1 VEDKEK
7 ITMLPDQVK
16 TFREM
21 VTLKD
26 GVYVLLRPM
35 VKEDRPHLDELFLP
49 VREED
54 MRYFRHDV
62 KDKNLLQEWCDNLNY
77 DEVLPLL
84 ALVKDHTVGSGSLHF
99 FTGPKRHIAEVRLFL
114 SKEYQKRGL
123 GMKMIRVLV
132 EFARR
137 QGLSTLIAEIVADKS
152 KVVRAFEQIGFVS
165 QCILEDYFMF
175 PDGDCTDVV
184 FMTMRLKPHADEF

>member
-1 VEDKEK
+1 
-7 ITMLPDQVK
+7 MLPDQIK

-35 VKEDRPHLDELFLP
+35 VQTDRPHLDELFLP
-49 VREED
+49 VRKED

-62 KDKNLLQEWCDNLNY
+62 KDPQVLQEWCDNLNY
-77 DEVLPLL
+77 DEALPLL
-84 ALVKDHTVGSGSLHF
+84 ALVKEHAVGSGSLHF
-99 FTGPKRHIAEVRLFL
+99 FKGPKRHIAEVRLFL
-114 SKEYQKRGL
+114 SKEYRKRGL

-132 EFARR
+132 EFARK
-137 QGLSTLIAEIVADKS
+137 QGLSTLIAEIIADKT
-152 KVVRAFEQIGFVS
+152 KVVRAFEQLGFVS

-175 PDGDCTDVV
+175 PDGDCADVV
-184 FMTMRLKPHADEF
+184 FMTMRLKPRADEF